1 MSRKVLTTPYIVWGA
16 AFIILP
22 LFMVLYYGC
31 TGSDGSFTLSN
42 ITAMADS
49 VHYKAFWNSVLIA
62 LASTLICLVISYP
75 LAYILSK
82 GKHRGSGI
90 VIMLFILPM
99 WINFLLRV
107 LALQV
112 ILSKTGILNAI
123 LGFFGLPLQKL
134 MYTKGA
140 VLVGMVYDYIPFM
153 ILPIYNALC
162 KIDKDVIEAAH
173 DLGASARVTF
183 QKIIIPL
190 SLPGVISGII
200 MVFVP
205 ALTSFVISDL
215 LGGGKVLLIGNV
227 IEQSFMQGSYWNLG
241 SGLSIV
247 LMLFVLISMAFMN
260 RAGESGG
267 HAVW

>member
-49 VHYKAFWNSVLIA
+49 VHYKAFWNSVWIA

-123 LGFFGLPLQKL
+123 LGFFGLSLQKL

-153 ILPIYNALC
+153 ILPI
-162 KIDKDVIEAAH
+162 
-173 DLGASARVTF
+173 SSRR
-183 QKIIIPL
+183 P
-190 SLPGVISGII
+190 
-200 MVFVP
+200 
-205 ALTSFVISDL
+205 
-215 LGGGKVLLIGNV
+215 
-227 IEQSFMQGSYWNLG
+227 
-241 SGLSIV
+241 
-247 LMLFVLISMAFMN
+247 
-260 RAGESGG
+260 
-267 HAVW
+267 

>member
-49 VHYKAFWNSVLIA
+49 VHYKAFWNSVWIA

-107 LALQV
+107 LA
-112 ILSKTGILNAI
+112 I
-123 LGFFGLPLQKL
+123 GFGER
-134 MYTKGA
+134 
-140 VLVGMVYDYIPFM
+140 
-153 ILPIYNALC
+153 IY
-162 KIDKDVIEAAH
+162 
-173 DLGASARVTF
+173 
-183 QKIIIPL
+183 
-190 SLPGVISGII
+190 
-200 MVFVP
+200 
-205 ALTSFVISDL
+205 
-215 LGGGKVLLIGNV
+215 
-227 IEQSFMQGSYWNLG
+227 
-241 SGLSIV
+241 
-247 LMLFVLISMAFMN
+247 
-260 RAGESGG
+260 
-267 HAVW
+267 

>member
-49 VHYKAFWNSVLIA
+49 VHYKAFWNSVWIA

-123 LGFFGLPLQKL
+123 L
-134 MYTKGA
+134 
-140 VLVGMVYDYIPFM
+140 
-153 ILPIYNALC
+153 ILRY
-162 KIDKDVIEAAH
+162 
-173 DLGASARVTF
+173 
-183 QKIIIPL
+183 L
-190 SLPGVISGII
+190 SLSYSESMDYRIFLIHKGHNKITCFGIK
-200 MVFVP
+200 
-205 ALTSFVISDL
+205 
-215 LGGGKVLLIGNV
+215 GKADIFL
-227 IEQSFMQGSYWNLG
+227 
-241 SGLSIV
+241 
-247 LMLFVLISMAFMN
+247 
-260 RAGESGG
+260 
-267 HAVW
+267 